1 MPPEGAALSVQA
13 LVSGYGATRILH
25 GVDLVLAP
33 GEALAVLGR
42 NGVGKTTLINT
53 VAGRVAAQG
62 GTVRIGGAD
71 ITHAPAHARARA
83 GIGLVPQDRQI
94 FRTLSVEE
102 NLAVADLAR
111 GWSIADSYALFPR
124 LRQRRANAG
133 SQLSGGEQQ
142 MLAIARALMGRPT
155 CLLLD
160 EPFEGLAPV
169 IVDTLVDALQA
180 LRRDLHLTLVLVEQH
195 ARLALEIAG
204 AALVLERGAVV
215 LSGTRGAGGPVG
227 RGGGV
232 AIVCGVRVG

>member
-25 GVDLVLAP
+25 GVDLALAP

-180 LRRDLHLTLVLVEQH
+180 LRRLIGSLY
-195 ARLALEIAG
+195 
-204 AALVLERGAVV
+204 
-215 LSGTRGAGGPVG
+215 P
-227 RGGGV
+227 
-232 AIVCGVRVG
+232 

>member
-25 GVDLVLAP
+25 GVDLALAP

-111 GWSIADSYALFPR
+111 GWSIVDSYALFPR

-215 LSGTRGAGGPVG
+215 LSGTRDALEARWDEVEALLSFAG
-227 RGGGV
+227 
-232 AIVCGVRVG
+232 

>member
-1 MPPEGAALSVQA
+1 
-13 LVSGYGATRILH
+13 
-25 GVDLVLAP
+25 
-33 GEALAVLGR
+33 
-42 NGVGKTTLINT
+42 
-53 VAGRVAAQG
+53 
-62 GTVRIGGAD
+62 
-71 ITHAPAHARARA
+71 
-83 GIGLVPQDRQI
+83 
-94 FRTLSVEE
+94 VEE

-111 GWSIADSYALFPR
+111 GWSIVDSYALFPR

-215 LSGTRGAGGPVG
+215 LSGTRDALEARWDEVEALLSFAG
-227 RGGGV
+227 
-232 AIVCGVRVG
+232 